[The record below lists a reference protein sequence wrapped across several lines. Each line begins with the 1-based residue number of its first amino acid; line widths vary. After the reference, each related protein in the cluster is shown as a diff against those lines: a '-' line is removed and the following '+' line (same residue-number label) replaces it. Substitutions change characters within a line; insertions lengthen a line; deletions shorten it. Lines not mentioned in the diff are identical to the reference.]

1 MKTNSIN
8 ILVVVLWCMGI
19 PSASL
24 LNAET
29 ILPRSVDVALQGN
42 GVLIGQV
49 VNAEGQAMT
58 GVPVV
63 LTSRGKEVARCQT
76 GKEGVFQVAGLKGGT
91 FEVAAV
97 GIEGS
102 CRVWAPGTAPPAAQQ
117 GLLVVAAG
125 DVVRGQHMG
134 GPVRSGRVQGHGG
147 GLLALMI
154 DHPLVTGAAVG
165 AAIAIPIA
173 LSNSGSPSS
182 P

>member
-1 MKTNSIN
+1 MKTIK
-8 ILVVVLWCMGI
+8 ILAVALWCLGL
-19 PSASL
+19 PYATL
-24 LNAET
+24 ANAEN
-29 ILPRSVDVALQGN
+29 IQPRSVDVALQGN

-63 LTSRGKEVARCQT
+63 LTSRGKEIARCQT
-76 GKEGVFQVAGLKGGT
+76 GKEGVFRVAGLKGGT
-91 FEVAAV
+91 IEVAAV
-97 GIEGS
+97 GVAGT
-102 CRVWAPGTAPPAAQQ
+102 CRVWMPGTAPPAAQQ

-134 GPVRSGRVQGHGG
+134 APVRRGRVQGHGG
-147 GLLALMI
+147 GLLAMMI